1 MNKVV
6 MIGNLTRD
14 PELSTTPNGIA
25 VCKFAIAVNRNFANQ
40 NGEREADF
48 FNIIAWRNLG
58 ESCGKFLTKG
68 KKVAVSGSIQNRQY
82 DDKDGNK
89 KFFTEIVADDVEFL
103 SPRDGGAGGMGAVP
117 GYGTPPPAG
126 VAGGGTKTTELKPIE
141 SDDLPF

>member
-82 DDKDGNK
+82 DDKEGNK

-103 SPRDGGAGGMGAVP
+103 SPRDGGAGMGGAP
-117 GYGTPPPAG
+117 GYGAPPPAG
-126 VAGGGTKTTELKPIE
+126 VAGGGTKTAELKPIE